1 MKRTKP
7 SFGHAEMDYRL
18 LAVFKRAAKQF
29 EEADVA
35 HQRSEKEYDRV
46 KDNPDPIESVK
57 IMPQLFS
64 ALEGRTE
71 AGVVLLMSAT
81 AYLEQII
88 NDYGHTF
95 LDPEAYDEHL
105 DNLRTVSKW
114 LLLPRLCQNKDVRDN
129 DPAINSLRE
138 LIKARNAIVHHR
150 RKEMYL
156 DVGKAHRHVATESE
170 RFLSASRKAEST
182 VDALLKILTSPPPGL
197 ATKPRDSKQSLG
209 PTK

>member
-18 LAVFKRAAKQF
+18 LSVFKRAAKQF

-35 HQRSEKEYDRV
+35 HQRSEKEYVRV

-64 ALEGRTE
+64 ALERRTE

-105 DNLRTVSKW
+105 DNLRTVSK
-114 LLLPRLCQNKDVRDN
+114 
-129 DPAINSLRE
+129 
-138 LIKARNAIVHHR
+138 
-150 RKEMYL
+150 
-156 DVGKAHRHVATESE
+156 
-170 RFLSASRKAEST
+170 
-182 VDALLKILTSPPPGL
+182 
-197 ATKPRDSKQSLG
+197 
-209 PTK
+209 